1 MAFLLLYRVRYRL
14 RCLLL
19 RFGSK
24 MPFGAVTVAVSEIL
38 PCAEAL
44 IVPVAL

>member
-1 MAFLLLYRVRYRL
+1 MAFLLLYRVGIGCAVVVEIRI
-14 RCLLL
+14 
-19 RFGSK
+19 K
-24 MPFGAVTVAVSEIL
+24 DAFGAVTVAVSEIL